1 MNGRW
6 PARKKDSRAA
16 KENIVARQAKSFS
29 QRCRHHQWRA
39 GMNQLIRLHDM
50 VNTALGSVTS
60 SGTNLRG
67 RHSLSGFV
75 QRQFVSGSPGDNH
88 ECHD

>member
-39 GMNQLIRLHDM
+39 GMNQLIRIHDM